1 MELVKGS
8 RVLVTVDPA
17 FRTRGDANT
26 VWVDYPNIVKV
37 VSVGSRIYIDDGL
50 ISLQVQKIGA
60 DGPPPQPRGR
70 GVRSFSLAPSPRLV
84 DPPPP
89 PLASALPH
97 PSPEPPGSRLEGSTR
112 VGAGLPGSSS
122 LPRTP
127 TGACSVHGPGPKVA
141 RQ

>member
-17 FRTRGDANT
+17 FRTRGNANT

-37 VSVGSRIYIDDGL
+37 VPVGGRIYIDDGL
-50 ISLQVQKIGA
+50 ISLQVKKIGA
-60 DGPPPQPRGR
+60 DEPPPQRSGKAGLTPFPWPPR
-70 GVRSFSLAPSPRLV
+70 PV

-97 PSPEPPGSRLEGSTR
+97 PPREPPVSRLVGPTQ
-112 VGAGLPGSSS
+112 VGAGLPGSS
-122 LPRTP
+122 LLARPRCLF
-127 TGACSVHGPGPKVA
+127 GAQAWPRVDRH
-141 RQ
+141 